1 MKKRFLL
8 AGILAACTA
17 SVALSGCSDKTD
29 ILSYANADKYTAG
42 SGSVAGAV
50 TELEIDWIDG
60 NVEIVYGDVEN
71 VTFSETSST
80 TLTAENTLQ
89 YWLENTT
96 LHIKFAKAKKWA
108 SINSYPKKDLK
119 VLLPASLALNK
130 LDVEAVDT
138 NVKIDNITI
147 GDVEIETVDGA
158 VNAYLVGTTRELS
171 VNTVEGDITVNA
183 EAVTDFDI
191 ETVGAEVYVESVTAP
206 TSGSFEAVGGSLTL
220 ALYDDVAGF
229 TFDMDGF
236 GGDFI
241 SNDFLTTEQE
251 DCYVYGN
258 GACQYEAETVGG
270 NVTIIKKTAN

>member
-8 AGILAACTA
+8 ASVLAACTA

-29 ILSYANADKYTAG
+29 ILSYANADQYTAG
-42 SGSVAGAV
+42 GGSVAGAV

-71 VTFSETSST
+71 VTFSETSAA

-96 LHIKFAKAKKWA
+96 LHIKFAKAKKLV
-108 SINSYPKKDLK
+108 SINSYPEKDLK
-119 VLLPASLALNK
+119 VVLPASLALNK

-138 NVKIDNITI
+138 NVKIDNLTV
-147 GDVEIETVDGA
+147 GDVEVETVDGV
-158 VNAYLVGTTRELS
+158 VNAYLVGTTREI
-171 VNTVEGDITVNA
+171 TVDTVGGDITVKANA
-183 EAVTDFDI
+183 VSEFDI

-206 TSGSFEAVGGSLTL
+206 TSGSFESVGGSLTL
-220 ALYDDVAGF
+220 ALYDNVAGF
-229 TFDMDGF
+229 TFDVDGL
-236 GGDFI
+236 GGAFTSDFE
-241 SNDFLTTEQE
+241 TTKQG
-251 DCYVYGN
+251 DRYVYGS

-270 NVTIIKKTAN
+270 NVNVLKKATE